1 MNSLPFEKQFAHSMF
16 CWQLQNIEIVGVL
29 RLRSAQV
36 ASPTENRAKQLLVDL
51 HPIYLAQQTTISSL
65 TTQDAF
71 NDLN

>member
-16 CWQLQNIEIVGVL
+16 CWQLQNIKIVG
-29 RLRSAQV
+29 V

-51 HPIYLAQQTTISSL
+51 HLIYLAQQTTIDSL

>member
-16 CWQLQNIEIVGVL
+16 CWKLQNIEI
-29 RLRSAQV
+29 
-36 ASPTENRAKQLLVDL
+36 ENAKQLLVDL
-51 HPIYLAQQTTISSL
+51 HLIYLAQQAKIADL

>member
-16 CWQLQNIEIVGVL
+16 CWRLQNIEIVG
-29 RLRSAQV
+29 V

-51 HPIYLAQQTTISSL
+51 HLIYLAQQATIASL
-65 TTQDAF
+65 TTQDTF